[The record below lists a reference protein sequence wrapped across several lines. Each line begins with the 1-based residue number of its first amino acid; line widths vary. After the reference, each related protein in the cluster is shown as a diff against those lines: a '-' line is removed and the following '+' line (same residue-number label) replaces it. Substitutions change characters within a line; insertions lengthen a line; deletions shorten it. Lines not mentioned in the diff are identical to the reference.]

1 MKGEL
6 WFIFLLDVV
15 IRGARLKIGILGIG
29 AIGGVLVGALS
40 KTESEIICVSR
51 SNTAKLLS
59 SGLVIN
65 TPEGEIEF
73 VNHGRYEVIDSEKR
87 PISKNYFKTC
97 DFSIIAGKTYSTFEL
112 ASVARDITKEDGYI
126 ISIQNGL
133 GNREIISRLVGK
145 DRTIGGS
152 ITHSSWRSTEGEINW
167 TGRGSMNLGMTSK
180 NQNEKIISLIEI
192 LNLAGLNAHWSE
204 DIDKILWKK
213 LFINIAINPI
223 CAITGL
229 KNGALLYNPELLSQ
243 AIEAMGEALAVAQS
257 YGLNFEDLDLEKNLI
272 EIIENTSENRVSMLQ
287 DIMAGRKTEI
297 DSLCGE
303 IISRGRILGIPTPKN
318 EILYALIKG
327 IESSQILD

>member
-1 MKGEL
+1 M
-6 WFIFLLDVV
+6 
-15 IRGARLKIGILGIG
+15 RGARLRIGIVGVG

-51 SNTAKLLS
+51 RNTARILS

-73 VNHGRYEVIDSEKR
+73 VNRGRYEVIDSEKM
-87 PISKNYFKTC
+87 PISNNFFKSC

-112 ASVARDITKEDGYI
+112 ASIANDITKEEGYI
-126 ISIQNGL
+126 MSIQNGL
-133 GNREIISRLVGK
+133 GNREIISRLIGK

-152 ITHSSWRSTEGEINW
+152 ITHSSWLSDEGEINW
-167 TGRGSMNLGMTSK
+167 SGRGSLTLGMSSE
-180 NQNEKIISLIEI
+180 NHNEKIASFIEI
-192 LNLAGLNAHWSE
+192 LNLAGLNAQWSE
-204 DIDKILWKK
+204 EMDKILWKK
-213 LFINIAINPI
+213 LLINVAINPI

-229 KNGALLYNPELLSQ
+229 KNGAILDESELMSQ
-243 AIEAMGEALAVAQS
+243 AIEAMEEALTVAQS
-257 YGLNFEDLDLEKNLI
+257 SGINFEGVDLQKNLI

-303 IISRGRILGIPTPKN
+303 IISRGRILGIPTPRN
-318 EILYALIKG
+318 EILFALIKG
-327 IESSQILD
+327 IESSQFLD